1 MEKLQDMINKLEFGI
16 SIVEKRKN
24 DIEEY
29 IKELKEERDEDIL
42 IYFEDM
48 LKETNNRI
56 DILRDA
62 IDGYQQI
69 LAEDFGVDVD

>member
-1 MEKLQDMINKLEFGI
+1 MINKLEFGI

-29 IKELKEERDEDIL
+29 IKELKEERDKDIL

-69 LAEDFGVDVD
+69 LVEDFGVDVD

>member
-69 LAEDFGVDVD
+69 LVEDFGVDVD

>member
-29 IKELKEERDEDIL
+29 IKELKEERDKDIL

-69 LAEDFGVDVD
+69 LVEDFGVDVD